1 MINNYETF
9 FQGVK
14 IEEDLLHKIQLSG
27 KITVIKGYVP
37 TFRHSFI
44 ILIDKFE
51 RRGAIV
57 SYTVVYN
64 KYIFRLTMLNLNF
77 IRPKSFK
84 KLGEGIYGV
93 VFVTK
98 IDRELYAKKFIKFRI
113 YCKKEG

>member
-98 IDRELYAKKFIKFRI
+98 IYRELYAKKFIKFRI